1 MSNDSS
7 RPSPGERAPD
17 FRLPDK
23 DGTQTSLSDYR
34 GKWIV
39 LYFYPKDNTSACTME
54 ALDFTARI
62 RDLTRMGAVV
72 LGISPDSPE
81 SHCRFSDKHSLDL
94 TLLSDAQ
101 REVARLYGAWGK
113 KTMYGKEVAGILRST
128 FLIDPNG
135 NIGHVW
141 RKVKVPG
148 HVEEVILKL
157 GELR

>member
-1 MSNDSS
+1 MPEFES
-7 RPSPGERAPD
+7 E
-17 FRLPDK
+17 
-23 DGTQTSLSDYR
+23 
-34 GKWIV
+34 
-39 LYFYPKDNTSACTME
+39 
-54 ALDFTARI
+54 
-62 RDLTRMGAVV
+62 GATVV
-72 LGISPDSPE
+72 GISADSVE
-81 SHCRFSDKHSLDL
+81 SHESFVRKNDL
-94 TLLSDAQ
+94 GVLLLSDTGRITIEA
-101 REVARLYGAWGK
+101 YGAWGK